1 MSTESKGKQED
12 ISSLSER
19 KTDRQSPS
27 ETDNPP
33 PIREQR
39 PTIKGGKDRQF
50 PPDKGGKD
58 RPPPIREAKT
68 DNPPLIRGARGV
80 IYPTTYNGPIECQL
94 LKYELF

>member
-1 MSTESKGKQED
+1 MSTESKGKQRD

-27 ETDNPP
+27 D
-33 PIREQR
+33 
-39 PTIKGGKDRQF
+39 KGGKDRQS
-50 PPDKGGKD
+50 PPISKGQDKG
-58 RPPPIREAKT
+58 AKT
-68 DNPPLIRGARGV
+68 DNSPLIRGARGV